1 MLVSFSFYD
10 VLRIPEIA
18 AIAETQFDLLPHHMD
33 SIVAPYLFRLGG
45 DIDRGLKI
53 QACRHRM
60 INLQSVVGF
69 RYVML
74 ERSDKEWLKDRN
86 CSMSARIHSQEDP
99 YLASDMVRM
108 SMEGTSEGKFIAMC
122 AACIGKDGTVGVVKK
137 EESEDWQEDVSM
149 MRTLMEIQRSVRT
162 YIHPDENMFDDEPA
176 PNEANFETQTK
187 SDY

>member
-1 MLVSFSFYD
+1 MLVSFSFHD

-18 AIAETQFDLLPHHMD
+18 AIADNQFDLLKHEMD
-33 SIVAPYLFRLGG
+33 SVVAPYLFKIGMN
-45 DIDRGLKI
+45 IDRGIRI
-53 QACRHRM
+53 QACVHRTVD
-60 INLQSVVGF
+60 LQTVCGY
-69 RYVML
+69 RYVGL
-74 ERSDKEWLKDRN
+74 ERNDKEWLSNRN

-99 YLASDMVRM
+99 YLANDMVRM
-108 SMEGTSEGKFIAMC
+108 SMQGTSESKFIEMC
-122 AACIGKDGTVGVVKK
+122 AMASGMEGTVRTIKK
-137 EESEDWQEDVSM
+137 IEVDDWQDNATT